1 VGGESDSS
9 GRVVVARSMAE
20 EGGMGRSVPMS
31 LTRDTLTDDGDS
43 VTMLGKPNDD
53 MRCKDLKGVGRGW
66 LCMAAGRA
74 ER

>member
-53 MRCKDLKGVGRGW
+53 MRMQRFERGGEGLAMYGRG
-66 LCMAAGRA
+66 AS
-74 ER
+74 

>member
-1 VGGESDSS
+1 
-9 GRVVVARSMAE
+9 
-20 EGGMGRSVPMS
+20 MGRSVPMS

-53 MRCKDLKGVGRGW
+53 MRSKDLKGVGRGW